1 MKLPFRRS
9 VSLICCFFPL
19 LLACSKEQKEEPA
32 RIVFPEAVDLG
43 LSVKWASFDVGATQP
58 GEVGYFFAWGEATPK
73 ENEKYNWHNY
83 NWCKYGSQS
92 LTKYNYDP
100 AFGDNPDYRIGL
112 KPEDDPA
119 QVMYGGDWYVPT
131 VDEIKEL
138 IESPLL
144 RQSVERVGYKDCM
157 KLTSLVTGESILL
170 PAGSVCMDT
179 SGPHG
184 VSAGFFWSSQIV
196 YSPNNPKPYEATCA
210 VIYPEVASSTFNT
223 MSTQKMPR
231 AYGMNIRPVLRK

>member
-1 MKLPFRRS
+1 MLSNVKDGFVCTDVPSGHLNEVIRLCYQELQEGKKPVVTTDAPIDENMTLVDMSR
-9 VSLICCFFPL
+9 VAQVEVPL
-19 LLACSKEQKEEPA
+19 L
-32 RIVFPEAVDLG
+32 
-43 LSVKWASFDVGATQP
+43 T
-58 GEVGYFFAWGEATPK
+58 EVET
-73 ENEKYNWHNY
+73 
-83 NWCKYGSQS
+83 
-92 LTKYNYDP
+92 
-100 AFGDNPDYRIGL
+100 
-112 KPEDDPA
+112 
-119 QVMYGGDWYVPT
+119 
-131 VDEIKEL
+131 KEL

-144 RQSVERVGYKDCM
+144 RQSVERIGYKDCM
-157 KLTSLVTGESILL
+157 KLTSLVTGKSILL